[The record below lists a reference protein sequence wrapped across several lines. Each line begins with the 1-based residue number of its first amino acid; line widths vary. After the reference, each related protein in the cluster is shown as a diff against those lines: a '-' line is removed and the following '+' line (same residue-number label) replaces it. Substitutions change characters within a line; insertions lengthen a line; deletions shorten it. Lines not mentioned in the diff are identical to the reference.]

1 MPEHGRNNSEYCWV
15 HLEPAS
21 ARMHPE
27 AETCYSASTGK
38 EGTGTHW

>member
-15 HLEPAS
+15 HLAS

-27 AETCYSASTGK
+27 AEACYSASTGK